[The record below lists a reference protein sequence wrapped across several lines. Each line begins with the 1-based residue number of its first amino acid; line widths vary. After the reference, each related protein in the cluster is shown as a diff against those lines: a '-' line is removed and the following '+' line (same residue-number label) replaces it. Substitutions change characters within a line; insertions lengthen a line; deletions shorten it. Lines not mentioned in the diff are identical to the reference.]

1 MSSTKKFNRKLYEEA
16 DAKAKKAMKPWLTK
30 QGYHD
35 IDFTET
41 KGVDCSCMKED
52 APAYFELEI
61 KYSWRGNPYPYHDL
75 RIPYRKKKYIDTWVK
90 NGSNGTLTF
99 VVFNNDCT
107 WGAFIDGDVVKNSE
121 VLTMDTRFTKDEKF
135 FHIDVE
141 DIQQID
147 MGSTD
152 ISEAFMNTK
161 YPS

>member
-107 WGAFIDGDVVKNSE
+107 WGS
-121 VLTMDTRFTKDEKF
+121 
-135 FHIDVE
+135 
-141 DIQQID
+141 
-147 MGSTD
+147 
-152 ISEAFMNTK
+152 
-161 YPS
+161 